1 MDDLS
6 SAQIEELCAI
16 IASKPSSNQ
25 SKDIFGTPNFAPRKN
40 FASLIGVD
48 LVFQRLSSDLGANRA
63 GPKAVQISN

>member
-48 LVFQRLSSDLGANRA
+48 LVFQISSDLGANRV